1 MQTQEL
7 QIKIGKKVKEL
18 RTVNDWTQEEA
29 AKQLHMC
36 RNTYSDIELGKSDL
50 SLSRLVQLAN
60 FYKVDV
66 DYFVDD
72 KEKIVFY
79 LSGTQNSHDT
89 SQIKNLCNE
98 YHGNLAEEKL
108 QLQLEMKDKELAM
121 QQRENENLREII
133 ALLKEKSQKT
143 TATI

>member
-1 MQTQEL
+1 
-7 QIKIGKKVKEL
+7 V
-18 RTVNDWTQEEA
+18 VNDWTQEQA
-29 AKQLHMC
+29 AKQLNMC
-36 RNTYSDIELGKSDL
+36 RNTYSDIELGKSDI

-60 FYKVDV
+60 FYHVDV

-98 YHGNLAEEKL
+98 YQSNLAEEKL
-108 QLQLEMKDKELAM
+108 QLIIELKDKELAL
-121 QQRENENLREII
+121 QQREILY
-133 ALLKEKSQKT
+133 LKELLDMHKREKS
-143 TATI
+143 

>member
-18 RTVNDWTQEEA
+18 RTINDWTQEEA
-29 AKQLHMC
+29 AKELHMC

-66 DYFVDD
+66 DYFVSENG
-72 KEKIVFY
+72 KVILYLTGNQNTQANKIEK
-79 LSGTQNSHDT
+79 Q
-89 SQIKNLCNE
+89 CNE
-98 YHGNLAEEKL
+98 YHGGFAEEKL
-108 QLQLEMKDKELAM
+108 QMQLELKDKELAM
-121 QQRENENLREII
+121 QQREIENLSEII
-133 ALLKEKSQKT
+133 ALLKDKT
-143 TATI
+143 RHD

>member
-18 RTVNDWTQEEA
+18 RTINDWTQEEA
-29 AKQLHMC
+29 AKELHMC

-66 DYFVDD
+66 DYFVSED
-72 KEKIVFY
+72 KRVVFY
-79 LSGTQNSHDT
+79 LTGNQKAEANNSKVENQCH
-89 SQIKNLCNE
+89 E
-98 YHGNLAEEKL
+98 YHGDFAEEKL
-108 QLQLEMKDKELAM
+108 QMQLEMKDKELAM
-121 QQRENENLREII
+121 KDREIENLREII
-133 ALLKEKSQKT
+133 ALLKREPPQP
-143 TATI
+143 